1 MKGKAHL
8 NIGRASEEEEEEQN
22 DQSVYSTNT
31 EKCMYGISGLGERE
45 RGPKS
50 TK

>member
-1 MKGKAHL
+1 MKGKEHL
-8 NIGRASEEEEEEQN
+8 NIGRTSEEEEEEPN

-31 EKCMYGISGLGERE
+31 EKCVYGISRLGERE
-45 RGPKS
+45 SGPKS